1 MDFLKKILDTHL
13 FSTDGY
19 KLSLQDLLLFTAI
32 FIAFIFM
39 LRFVMRRL
47 LPRFF
52 KIYDVGNAGKSKIK
66 SATFVVLS
74 LIFILAALWS
84 LHLDAVL
91 YSSDYITIKVSNIL
105 QAILVIRLARILDNI
120 INKIKN
126 KNQDEELRVTT
137 PGGDTVEKNQAHIIQ
152 WLVYLIAA
160 LILVNFF
167 EIDKPLVTI
176 KGFSLK
182 ISSILIVIIILF
194 GSRLLAWFLTN
205 ILLQPYYARN
215 KIERGAQYAVNQL
228 MSYIIYLVAF
238 FFALHVIDV
247 QMSLILGG
255 AAALLV
261 GVGLGLQ
268 QTFNDFFS
276 GITLLTERS
285 IDIGD
290 VVNINNTVGT
300 VRHIGIRTSK
310 IETRGN
316 LTMIVP
322 NSKLTSDNVI
332 NWTHFNNLARLE
344 VKVPVPFSAD
354 PELVR
359 TILLKAIL
367 PDPRIQKYP
376 EPSVVFNDF
385 GQYAHDFILMAWST
399 DVLNFED
406 IKSEL
411 RFEIKRLF
419 KENGIEIPYP
429 IQFYANTPES

>member
-167 EIDKPLVTI
+167 EIDKP
-176 KGFSLK
+176 
-182 ISSILIVIIILF
+182 
-194 GSRLLAWFLTN
+194 
-205 ILLQPYYARN
+205 
-215 KIERGAQYAVNQL
+215 
-228 MSYIIYLVAF
+228 
-238 FFALHVIDV
+238 
-247 QMSLILGG
+247 
-255 AAALLV
+255 
-261 GVGLGLQ
+261 
-268 QTFNDFFS
+268 
-276 GITLLTERS
+276 
-285 IDIGD
+285 
-290 VVNINNTVGT
+290 
-300 VRHIGIRTSK
+300 
-310 IETRGN
+310 
-316 LTMIVP
+316 
-322 NSKLTSDNVI
+322 
-332 NWTHFNNLARLE
+332 
-344 VKVPVPFSAD
+344 
-354 PELVR
+354 
-359 TILLKAIL
+359 
-367 PDPRIQKYP
+367 
-376 EPSVVFNDF
+376 
-385 GQYAHDFILMAWST
+385 
-399 DVLNFED
+399 
-406 IKSEL
+406 
-411 RFEIKRLF
+411 
-419 KENGIEIPYP
+419 
-429 IQFYANTPES
+429 